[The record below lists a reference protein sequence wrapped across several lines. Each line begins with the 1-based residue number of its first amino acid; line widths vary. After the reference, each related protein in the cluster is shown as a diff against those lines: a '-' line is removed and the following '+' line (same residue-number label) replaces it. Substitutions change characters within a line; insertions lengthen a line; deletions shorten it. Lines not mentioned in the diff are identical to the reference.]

1 MRSGKDLRIGLAIV
15 GIAALAAL
23 PVVLRGYLLYLAIQI
38 AILSLSALG
47 VNLLFGY
54 TGLLSF
60 GQAGFFAVGAYTC
73 ARVLLRIPSL
83 PLGIVVG
90 ALAATLAAVPLGI
103 LSVRHTRIY
112 FSMLTLA
119 FGMMIFSLAWKWRD
133 VTGGD
138 DGLVGI
144 PRAPV
149 SIPGLVSLNVAT
161 IDRYYYVVLVVTLV
175 AVYALYR
182 VVHSPM
188 GLALRAIR
196 DSEQRAG
203 FAGIPVTSYRLKAFT
218 IAGLYAGLAGSLLP
232 PLENTVTPP
241 IAHWSA
247 SAEPVLATL
256 LGGVHTFAG
265 PVVGAALLI
274 IIKDIIVRFTVHWSI
289 VLGIAVI
296 VLVMSF
302 RGGVASIVASHWPF
316 RPLPHRRQTPQRG
329 EATASQ

>member
-1 MRSGKDLRIGLAIV
+1 MRVWTALVMIV
-15 GIAALAAL
+15 ILAAMPL
-23 PVVLRGYLLYLAIQI
+23 LVRGYLLYLAIQI
-38 AILSLSALG
+38 AILALFALG
-47 VNLLFGY
+47 FNLLFGY

-73 ARVLLRIPSL
+73 AKVLLRVPVL
-83 PLGIVVG
+83 PLGILAG
-90 ALAATLAAVPLGI
+90 AVAATIMAVPLGI

-119 FGMMIFSLAWKWRD
+119 FGMMIFSIAWKWRD

-149 SIPGLVSLNVAT
+149 SIPGVFSVGVST

-175 AVYALYR
+175 AMYVLYR
-182 VVHSPM
+182 VSRSPL

-196 DSEQRAG
+196 DSEQRAA
-203 FAGIPVTSYRLKAFT
+203 FAGIAVTAYRLKAFT

-241 IAHWSA
+241 IAHWST

-256 LGGVHTFAG
+256 LGGIHTFAG
-265 PVVGAALLI
+265 PIAGAALLI
-274 IIKDIIVRFTVHWSI
+274 ILKDIIVRFTVHWSI
-289 VLGIAVI
+289 VLGAAVI
-296 VLVMSF
+296 VLVMGF
-302 RGGVASIVASHWPF
+302 RGGVASIVVKWLGP
-316 RPLPHRRQTPQRG
+316 R
-329 EATASQ
+329 